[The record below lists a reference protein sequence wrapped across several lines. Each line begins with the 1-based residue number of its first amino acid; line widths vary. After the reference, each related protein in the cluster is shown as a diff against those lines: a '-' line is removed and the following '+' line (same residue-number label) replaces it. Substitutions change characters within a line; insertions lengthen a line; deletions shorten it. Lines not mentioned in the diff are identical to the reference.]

1 MDPRTIP
8 PIMRGAIDLGALR
21 ERSAPPAP
29 PADPQPA
36 PAGAPPGGAAVA
48 DPQRP
53 PAAVAGGGENI
64 IDVTEATFQTEVLER
79 SLTTPVVIDFWAEW
93 CGPCKQLSP
102 VLEKLAIEGA
112 GSWVLAK
119 IDVDANP
126 RIAQAFRVQGI
137 PMVFAVVGGQPVDA
151 FTGVIP
157 ESQLRTWID
166 AVLTAGGV
174 ETVTPEDPNLIAAD
188 EALISGDLDEA
199 ERSYKKILGENPAD
213 EAAQAGLAQ
222 VGLLRRIEGV
232 DPAKVLAAAE
242 TAADDVAAQGLAAD
256 VEVATGQAERAYQR
270 LVDLVRRTAG
280 DEREQAREHL
290 LSLFAMAA
298 PDDPVVI
305 AARRALAN
313 ALF

>member
-1 MDPRTIP
+1 M
-8 PIMRGAIDLGALR
+8 
-21 ERSAPPAP
+21 S
-29 PADPQPA
+29 
-36 PAGAPPGGAAVA
+36 
-48 DPQRP
+48 
-53 PAAVAGGGENI
+53 
-64 IDVTEATFQTEVLER
+64 
-79 SLTTPVVIDFWAEW
+79 
-93 CGPCKQLSP
+93 PCKQLSP

-188 EALISGDLDEA
+188 DGTDRRATWTRPNGRTR
-199 ERSYKKILGENPAD
+199 RSSPSNPAD

-232 DPAKVLAAAE
+232 DPAKVLAAAARPPP
-242 TAADDVAAQGLAAD
+242 TTSRRRGSRPTWRWS
-256 VEVATGQAERAYQR
+256 TGQAERAYQR

-280 DEREQAREHL
+280 DEREQARDASGVVVRDGRAGRPGRHRGSARPRQRAV
-290 LSLFAMAA
+290 LSRLSRICAA
-298 PDDPVVI
+298 SPSSTRRRTSASGPRPRRRCR
-305 AARRALAN
+305 AARRRPGPCVTMAWSPGSAR
-313 ALF
+313 ATPAATHRRGSTPASGARATA

>member
-21 ERSAPPAP
+21 ERSAPPAQS
-29 PADPQPA
+29 ADP
-36 PAGAPPGGAAVA
+36 G
-48 DPQRP
+48 P
-53 PAAVAGGGENI
+53 PAAAGSPSPGVPATDAAPAAGGVSI
-64 IDVTEATFQTEVLER
+64 IDVTEATFQAEVLER

-102 VLEKLAIEGA
+102 VLEKLAIEGG

-157 ESQLRTWID
+157 EAQLRQWIG
-166 AVLTAGGV
+166 AVLNAAGM
-174 ETVTPEDPNLIAAD
+174 ETVVPEDPNLIAAD
-188 EALISGDLDEA
+188 DALVAGDLDDA
-199 ERSYKKILGENPAD
+199 ERAYKQVLADSPAD
-213 EAAQAGLAQ
+213 EAAKAGLAQ
-222 VGLLRRIEGV
+222 IGLLRRVQDV
-232 DPAKVLAAAE
+232 DPAAVLAAAD
-242 TAADDVAAQGLAAD
+242 AAPDDIAAQTLAAD
-256 VEVATGQAERAYQR
+256 VEVASGLAEQAYKR
-270 LVDLVRRTAG
+270 LVDLVRRSAG
-280 DEREQAREHL
+280 DDRDRIREHL

-298 PDDPVVI
+298 PDDPVVMS
-305 AARRALAN
+305 ARRSLAN